1 MKTDYSDIIKSYPPV
16 ITLEQLY
23 QICHISKRKAKWL
36 LETGRIPCQDSGKKT
51 RRFKIRTEDVVAY
64 LIDKASNT
72 EKYRAPVGMFNSSK
86 NSRLLQD
93 VNMQTRRFAVDANN
107 YHIHISNLWRDLPD
121 VLTVSDIQECTGL
134 NRAKIAQWINNSDI
148 EGIVMYA
155 KYIVTKESLIRQIVR
170 FTLHEPQRLTA
181 RLMDIALRYM
191 GRHCE

>member
-1 MKTDYSDIIKSYPPV
+1 MTTDYSDIIKSYPPV

-23 QICHISKRKAKWL
+23 QICHISKRKAKWF
-36 LETGRIPCQDSGKKT
+36 LETGRIPCQDSGKRT

-64 LIDKASNT
+64 LIDQASNT

-93 VNMQTRRFAVDANN
+93 ANMQTRRFAVDANN

-134 NRAKIAQWINNSDI
+134 NRAKITQWINNSDI

>member
-1 MKTDYSDIIKSYPPV
+1 MTTDYSDILRSYPPV